1 MIMQAAAPS
10 CFVQSH
16 FGFHHHRSTYHERAG
31 MVKEIVVHADGT
43 RYMQYTCDAER
54 PNDTAPGDDEAL
66 NTSDLKFSAEPSGHS
81 HIITSIVLSH
91 GRRNKRKE
99 VANWVVFG
107 SSISTHDSI
116 SM

>member
-1 MIMQAAAPS
+1 MQH
-10 CFVQSH
+10 CN
-16 FGFHHHRSTYHERAG
+16 TIHERAGEYNPGSLMSFAKSRLG

-99 VANWVVFG
+99 VADWVVFG

-116 SM
+116 PM